1 MRNILLVDDSENDR
15 ILLTE
20 ALRGA
25 DPELQVHQVCDG
37 EECLDFLRK
46 QGEYAAAV
54 SPDLVLLDLHLRRMD
69 GSEVLAELQ
78 ADLALRHIP
87 VVVLSTSA
95 SRNEITM
102 VYQRGCRAYMVKPA
116 SFHEMRRR
124 LSVLITYWSEIA
136 ERPPHALARLS
147 V

>member
-1 MRNILLVDDSENDR
+1 MRDILLVDDSENDR

-20 ALRGA
+20 ALRGV
-25 DPELQVHQVCDG
+25 DPELRVHQVCDG
-37 EECLDFLRK
+37 EECLDFLRR
-46 QGEYAAAV
+46 QGAYAAAAA
-54 SPDLVLLDLHLRRMD
+54 PDLVLLDLHLRRLD
-69 GSEVLAELQ
+69 GTEVLAEMQ

-95 SRNEITM
+95 SSHEITM

-124 LSVLITYWSEIA
+124 LGVLITYWSEVA
-136 ERPPHALARLS
+136 ERPPHSLTRLA